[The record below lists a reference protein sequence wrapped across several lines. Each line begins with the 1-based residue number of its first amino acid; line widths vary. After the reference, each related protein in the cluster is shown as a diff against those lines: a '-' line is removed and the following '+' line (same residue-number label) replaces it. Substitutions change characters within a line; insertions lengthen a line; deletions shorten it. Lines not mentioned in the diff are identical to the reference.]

1 MDDTAS
7 AISNSTCY
15 WCGTA
20 EGDCDAELFI
30 VHDESSGVCDRCVG
44 YLMSV
49 LATDNRPQF
58 ERYVDEARGYSDNCE
73 AARLRRDAAKR
84 LI

>member
-7 AISNSTCY
+7 AFANSTCY
-15 WCGTA
+15 WCGTVA
-20 EGDCDAELFI
+20 ADAELFI

-49 LATDNRPQF
+49 LAIDIRSLF
-58 ERYVDEARGYSDNCE
+58 ERYVDGARSYSDNSD
-73 AARLRRDAAKR
+73 AARRDRQAAKR